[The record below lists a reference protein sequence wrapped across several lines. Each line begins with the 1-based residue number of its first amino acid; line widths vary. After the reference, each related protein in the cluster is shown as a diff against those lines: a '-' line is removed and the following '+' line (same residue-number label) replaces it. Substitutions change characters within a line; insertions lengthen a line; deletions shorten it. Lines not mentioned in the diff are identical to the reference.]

1 MKITVETIVKSD
13 LERTWAA
20 WNTPEDINHWNAAS
34 KDWHTTRSSVDLRAG
49 GKFCYRMESKDGS
62 MGFDFE
68 GTYLNIIENKLIEY
82 SLEDG
87 RSVSIEFE
95 EVEGGIKVIET
106 FEAEGENEAELQ
118 RQGWQ
123 SILNNF
129 AKHVASKA

>member
-20 WNTPEDINHWNAAS
+20 WNSPEDINHWNAAS
-34 KDWHTTRSSVDLRAG
+34 EDWHTTRSSVDLRAG
-49 GKFCYRMESKDGS
+49 GKFCYRMESKDGGR
-62 MGFDFE
+62 GFDFE
-68 GTYLNIIENKLIEY
+68 GTYLNIIEYKLIEY
-82 SLEDG
+82 SLADG

-123 SILNNF
+123 SILHNF
-129 AKHVASKA
+129 AKHVESKA